1 MMSVV
6 KNGVKSDLRLKSK
19 DQCDGRRTDQ
29 LMVDRHGQSD
39 REMDRQTVVSQTYGG
54 QTLHK
59 NVNQVGIHVM
69 ASTLQPRIVT
79 TKAPKALMIFRQ
91 SQ

>member
-1 MMSVV
+1 MSVV

-19 DQCDGRRTDQ
+19 DQWDGRRTDQ
-29 LMVDRHGQSD
+29 LMVDRHG
-39 REMDRQTVVSQTYGG
+39 REMDRLTVVRQTDGG
-54 QTLHK
+54 QTLQK

-69 ASTLQPRIVT
+69 ASTLGPRIVT

>member
-39 REMDRQTVVSQTYGG
+39 REMDRQTVVRQTGSR
-54 QTLHK
+54 QML
-59 NVNQVGIHVM
+59 QMGIHVM
-69 ASTLQPRIVT
+69 ASTLGPGIVT